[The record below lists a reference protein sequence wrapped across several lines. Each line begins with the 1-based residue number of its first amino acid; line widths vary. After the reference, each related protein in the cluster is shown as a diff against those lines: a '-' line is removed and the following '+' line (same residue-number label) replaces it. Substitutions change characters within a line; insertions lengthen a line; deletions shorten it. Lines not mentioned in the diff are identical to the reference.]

1 MKIDNIWLAEA
12 WLKER
17 KELVKVLDFEEA
29 NCDLRITVV
38 SYGKDITFTARHDNH
53 TMKAVRH
60 DIFEALKRR
69 KQEVDEEIEKL

>member
-17 KELVKVLDFEEA
+17 RELVEVLKFEEA
-29 NCDLRITVV
+29 DYDLRITVV
-38 SYGKDITFTARHDNH
+38 SRDKDITFTAPWDDH
-53 TMKAVRH
+53 TMKAVRQ
-60 DIFEALKRR
+60 DIFDALKRR

>member
-1 MKIDNIWLAEA
+1 MKIDNIWRAET

-17 KELVKVLDFEEA
+17 KELVKVLEFEGDD
-29 NCDLRITVV
+29 CDLRITVV
-38 SYGKDITFTARHDNH
+38 SRDKDITFTIPWDDH
-53 TMKAVRH
+53 TAEEVRC

>member
-1 MKIDNIWLAEA
+1 MKIDNIWRAEA

-17 KELVKVLDFEEA
+17 KELVEVLKFEEA
-29 NCDLRITVV
+29 DCDLRITVV
-38 SYGKDITFTARHDNH
+38 SRDRDITFTARRGDH

-69 KQEVDEEIEKL
+69 KQEVDKEIEKL